1 MPAPAPGSGPKRR
14 KTAMKHNYFRYGVLA
29 LLIAVG
35 SASCSDDDTL
45 VKPEPSPIVDPELP
59 ESPAIELGAELFD
72 VKKGSTQ
79 SLEITSGAGE
89 YQVNVLD
96 PAIASASVEGNTIT
110 VEGLAYGVTD
120 IVISDQGGSYKS
132 ILANVY
138 LSDAITLS
146 TSKIELTLTMGAAAD
161 GSFTIDAGN
170 PPYSVASNSDETATA
185 TLAEDGTTV
194 NVRGLQEGEATI
206 TVTDARGLTQ
216 QVSIVNTA
224 TDSPFSDEELETI
237 KAAGV
242 NTCVINDSQVTGGNY
257 CGGSNASNNQPGW
270 GIWSYNFANGREL
283 FLTPMDKQWIDMHEV
298 KQYEGLYIYYR
309 EKKTYILGSTSSDK
323 ELDAHAEVIKAD
335 GDTVWITFW
344 TQKEDQLY
352 KGYIVVKLDK

>member
-1 MPAPAPGSGPKRR
+1 
-14 KTAMKHNYFRYGVLA
+14 MKYNYLRYGLLA

-35 SASCSDDDTL
+35 SASCSDDDTQ

-59 ESPAIELGAELFD
+59 ESPDIEIGAEYFD

-79 SLEITSGAGE
+79 SLEVISGAGD
-89 YQVNVLD
+89 YRVNVLD
-96 PAIASASVEGNTIT
+96 PDIVSASVEGNTIT
-110 VEGLAYGVTD
+110 VEGLAYGATE
-120 IVISDQGGSYKS
+120 IVVSDQGGSYRSVK
-132 ILANVY
+132 ANVY
-138 LSDAITLS
+138 LSDEVVLS
-146 TSKIELTLTMGAAAD
+146 TSSIDLTLAMGAAAD
-161 GSFTIDAGN
+161 GSFTIDTGN
-170 PPYSVASNSDETATA
+170 PPYTVASDNEEIATA

-194 NVRGLQEGEATI
+194 NVRGLKEGEATI

-216 QVSIVNTA
+216 QVSVVNTA
-224 TDSPFSDEELETI
+224 TDSPFSDEELEAI
-237 KAAGV
+237 KAAEV
-242 NTCVINDSQVTGGNY
+242 NTCVINDSQVTGGTY

-298 KQYEGLYIYYR
+298 KQYEGLYVYYR
-309 EKKTYILGSTSSDK
+309 EKKSYILGSSSSDK
-323 ELDAHAEVIKAD
+323 ELDAHAEVIKAE

-352 KGYIVVKLDK
+352 KGYIVVRLDK

>member
-1 MPAPAPGSGPKRR
+1 
-14 KTAMKHNYFRYGVLA
+14 MKHNYFRYGVLA

-45 VKPEPSPIVDPELP
+45 VKPEPSPIVDPKLP
-59 ESPAIELGAELFD
+59 GSPAIELGAELFD

-146 TSKIELTLTMGAAAD
+146 TSKIELTLAMGAAAD

-170 PPYSVASNSDETATA
+170 PPYSVASNSNETATA

-194 NVRGLQEGEATI
+194 NVRGLKEGEATI

-242 NTCVINDSQVTGGNY
+242 NTCVINDTQVTGGTY
-257 CGGSNASNNQPGW
+257 CGGSNDGYGKPVW
-270 GIWSYNFANGREL
+270 GIWSFAGKGKEL
-283 FLTPMDKQWIDMHEV
+283 YVKTIDKQWIDMHEV
-298 KQYEGLYIYYR
+298 KAYENMYIFYR
-309 EKKTYILGSTSSDK
+309 DGSNGGIILDN
-323 ELDAHAEVIKAD
+323 LDAHAEVIKAD

-352 KGYIVVKLDK
+352 KGYIVVRLDK

>member
-1 MPAPAPGSGPKRR
+1 
-14 KTAMKHNYFRYGVLA
+14 MKHNYFRYGVLA

-146 TSKIELTLTMGAAAD
+146 TSKIELTLAMGAAAD

-242 NTCVINDSQVTGGNY
+242 NTCVINDTQVTGGTY
-257 CGGSNASNNQPGW
+257 CGGSNDGYGKPVW
-270 GIWSYNFANGREL
+270 GIWSFAGKGKEL
-283 FLTPMDKQWIDMHEV
+283 YVKTIDKQWIDMHEV
-298 KQYEGLYIYYR
+298 KAYENMYIFYR
-309 EKKTYILGSTSSDK
+309 DGSNGGIILDN
-323 ELDAHAEVIKAD
+323 LDAHAEVIKAD

-352 KGYIVVKLDK
+352 KGYIVVRLDK

>member
-1 MPAPAPGSGPKRR
+1 
-14 KTAMKHNYFRYGVLA
+14 MKHNYFRYGVLA

-59 ESPAIELGAELFD
+59 GSPAIELGAELFD

-79 SLEITSGAGE
+79 SLEITSGAVE

-120 IVISDQGGSYKS
+120 IVISDQGGSYKN

-146 TSKIELTLTMGAAAD
+146 TSKIELTLAMGAAAD
-161 GSFTIDAGN
+161 GFFTIDAGN
-170 PPYSVASNSDETATA
+170 PPYSVASNSNETATA

-194 NVRGLQEGEATI
+194 NVRGLKEGEATI

-242 NTCVINDSQVTGGNY
+242 NTCVINGTQVTGGTY
-257 CGGSNASNNQPGW
+257 CGGSNDGNGKPVW
-270 GIWSYNFANGREL
+270 GVWTFAWGTGREL
-283 FLTPMDKQWIDMHEV
+283 YITPKDKQWIDMHEV
-298 KQYEGLYIYYR
+298 KSYENLLYVYYR
-309 EKKTYILGSTSSDK
+309 EKSSIILNDSS
-323 ELDAHAEVIKAD
+323 LDAHAEVIKAD

-352 KGYIVVKLDK
+352 KGYIVVRLDK

>member
-1 MPAPAPGSGPKRR
+1 
-14 KTAMKHNYFRYGVLA
+14 MKHNYFRYGVLA

-146 TSKIELTLTMGAAAD
+146 TSKIELTLAMGAAAD

-242 NTCVINDSQVTGGNY
+242 NTCVINGTQVTGGTY
-257 CGGSNASNNQPGW
+257 CGGSNDGNGKPVW
-270 GIWSYNFANGREL
+270 GVWTFAWGTGREL
-283 FLTPMDKQWIDMHEV
+283 YITPKDKQWIDMHEV
-298 KQYEGLYIYYR
+298 KSYENLLYVYYR
-309 EKKTYILGSTSSDK
+309 EKSSIILNDSS
-323 ELDAHAEVIKAD
+323 LDAHAEVIKAD

-352 KGYIVVKLDK
+352 KGYIVVRLDK

>member
-1 MPAPAPGSGPKRR
+1 
-14 KTAMKHNYFRYGVLA
+14 MKHNYFRYGVLA

-59 ESPAIELGAELFD
+59 GSPAIELGAELFD

-146 TSKIELTLTMGAAAD
+146 TSKIELTLAMGAAAD

-194 NVRGLQEGEATI
+194 NVRGLKEGEATI

-242 NTCVINDSQVTGGNY
+242 NTCVINDTQVTGGTY
-257 CGGSNASNNQPGW
+257 CGGSNDGYGKPVW
-270 GIWSYNFANGREL
+270 GIWSFAGKGKEL
-283 FLTPMDKQWIDMHEV
+283 YVKTIDKQWIDMHEV
-298 KQYEGLYIYYR
+298 KAYENMYIFYR
-309 EKKTYILGSTSSDK
+309 DGSNGGIILDN
-323 ELDAHAEVIKAD
+323 LDAHAEVIKAD

-352 KGYIVVKLDK
+352 KGYIVVRLDK

>member
-1 MPAPAPGSGPKRR
+1 
-14 KTAMKHNYFRYGVLA
+14 MKHNYFRYGVLA

-110 VEGLAYGVTD
+110 VEGLAYGMTD

-146 TSKIELTLTMGAAAD
+146 TSKIELTLAMGAAAD

-224 TDSPFSDEELETI
+224 TDSPFSDEELEMI

-242 NTCVINDSQVTGGNY
+242 NTCVINDKQITSSYSNY
-257 CGGSNASNNQPGW
+257 CGGSNNSYGKPSW
-270 GIWSYNFANGREL
+270 GNWSFNIPNGCEL
-283 FLTPMDKQWIDMHEV
+283 YITRKDGQWIDMHEV
-298 KQYEGLYIYYR
+298 KAYDGFYIFYR
-309 EKKTYILGSTSSDK
+309 EKRSYILGLDSDM

-352 KGYIVVKLDK
+352 KGYIVVRLDK

>member
-1 MPAPAPGSGPKRR
+1 
-14 KTAMKHNYFRYGVLA
+14 MKHNYFRYGVLA

-146 TSKIELTLTMGAAAD
+146 TSKIELTLAMGAAAD

-194 NVRGLQEGEATI
+194 NVRGLKEGEATI

-242 NTCVINDSQVTGGNY
+242 NTCVINDTQVTGGTY
-257 CGGSNASNNQPGW
+257 CGGSNDGYGKPVW
-270 GIWSYNFANGREL
+270 GIWSFAGKGKEL
-283 FLTPMDKQWIDMHEV
+283 YVKTIDKQWIDMHEV
-298 KQYEGLYIYYR
+298 KAYENMYIFYR
-309 EKKTYILGSTSSDK
+309 DGSNGGIILDN
-323 ELDAHAEVIKAD
+323 LDAHAEVIKAD

-352 KGYIVVKLDK
+352 KGYIVVRLDK

>member
-1 MPAPAPGSGPKRR
+1 
-14 KTAMKHNYFRYGVLA
+14 MKHNYFRYGVLA

-45 VKPEPSPIVDPELP
+45 VKPEPSPIVDPKLP

-146 TSKIELTLTMGAAAD
+146 TSKIELTLAMGAAAD

-170 PPYSVASNSDETATA
+170 PPYSVASNSNETATA

-194 NVRGLQEGEATI
+194 NVRGLKEGEATI

-242 NTCVINDSQVTGGNY
+242 NTCVINDTQVTGGTY
-257 CGGSNASNNQPGW
+257 CGGSNDGYGKPVW
-270 GIWSYNFANGREL
+270 GIWSFAGKGKEL
-283 FLTPMDKQWIDMHEV
+283 YVKTIDKQWIDMHEV
-298 KQYEGLYIYYR
+298 KAYENMYIFYR
-309 EKKTYILGSTSSDK
+309 DGSNGGIILDN
-323 ELDAHAEVIKAD
+323 LDAHAEVIKAD

-352 KGYIVVKLDK
+352 KGYIVVRLDK

>member
-1 MPAPAPGSGPKRR
+1 
-14 KTAMKHNYFRYGVLA
+14 MKHNYFRYGVLA

-59 ESPAIELGAELFD
+59 GSPAIELGAELFD

-120 IVISDQGGSYKS
+120 IVISDQGGSYKN

-146 TSKIELTLTMGAAAD
+146 TSKIELTLAMGAAAD
-161 GSFTIDAGN
+161 GFFTIDAGN
-170 PPYSVASNSDETATA
+170 PPYSVASNSNETATA

-194 NVRGLQEGEATI
+194 NVRGLKEGEATI

-242 NTCVINDSQVTGGNY
+242 NDCVINGTQVTGG
-257 CGGSNASNNQPGW
+257 
-270 GIWSYNFANGREL
+270 
-283 FLTPMDKQWIDMHEV
+283 
-298 KQYEGLYIYYR
+298 
-309 EKKTYILGSTSSDK
+309 TY
-323 ELDAHAEVIKAD
+323 
-335 GDTVWITFW
+335 
-344 TQKEDQLY
+344 
-352 KGYIVVKLDK
+352 